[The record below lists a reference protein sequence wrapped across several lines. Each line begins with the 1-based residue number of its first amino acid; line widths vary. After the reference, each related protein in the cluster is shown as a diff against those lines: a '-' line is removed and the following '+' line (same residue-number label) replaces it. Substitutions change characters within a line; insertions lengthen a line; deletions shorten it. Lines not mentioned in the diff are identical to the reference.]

1 MAVGAPRRA
10 ADAQEE
16 SIVTRY
22 LLGGAIGAIVI
33 ALCGSGLSGP
43 ASAKD
48 LVFATFNPPTT
59 STGQALTNSFER
71 LVNEYSAGGLSP
83 ELHMRGSLCSEHNC
97 VEQARLGNIH
107 LTSIST
113 GNIGAFGTTYDIA
126 NLPYIFK
133 DNAWAKKLSYGSFAT
148 TLHERA
154 ESEMG
159 LKVFALIPGGG
170 FRHLSCNVRAIH
182 GPQDLKGVKIRTTK
196 SPMEF
201 TLMKAWGAIPV
212 PYDASQIY
220 NGMLTGVINGMYVQ
234 LPWQA
239 VLKIHEVAEHF
250 TLTGGAWGTNA
261 LLADLKWYQG
271 ESAEVRGVVDKL
283 MADLQDEIF
292 TYDAAWIEEGRRT
305 LEKKAKVYTPTEAEM
320 KVWREGA
327 VQAWVDA
334 KGTYDPELARAAL
347 GEQGLTDFIKV
358 LEKAGAL

>member
-1 MAVGAPRRA
+1 MKRHL
-10 ADAQEE
+10 
-16 SIVTRY
+16 
-22 LLGGAIGAIVI
+22 LLGTVSAA
-33 ALCGSGLSGP
+33 ALAVCTSGLQS
-43 ASAKD
+43 AALAKD
-48 LVFATFNPPTT
+48 LVLATFNPPAT
-59 STGQALTNSFER
+59 STGQALVNSFEKLVTKYSEGR
-71 LVNEYSAGGLSP
+71 LKP
-83 ELHMRGSLCSEHNC
+83 ELHLRSTLCAEHNC

-107 LTSIST
+107 LTTIST

-133 DNAWAKKLSYGSFAT
+133 DNAWAKKLSYGAFAK
-148 TLHERA
+148 TLHKSA
-154 ESEMG
+154 ESDMG

-170 FRHLSCNVRAIH
+170 FRHLSSNVRVIH

-220 NGMLTGVINGMYVQ
+220 QGMLTGVINGMYVQ

-239 VLKIHEVAEHF
+239 VLKIHEVADHF

-261 LLADLKWYQG
+261 LLADLKWYQSQ
-271 ESAEVRGVVDKL
+271 SAADRGVVDKI

-292 TYDAAWIEEGRRT
+292 TYDAAWIEEGRKT
-305 LEKKAKVYTPTEAEM
+305 LEQKAKVYTPTEAEM
-320 KVWREGA
+320 AVWRKGA

-334 KGTYDPELARAAL
+334 KGTYDPKLARTAL
-347 GEQGLTDFIKV
+347 SDQGLNDFIKV
-358 LEKAGAL
+358 LETAGAL